1 MGSLDDD
8 SGNAELSE
16 DDVLRDGV
24 VAAGTGRP
32 VVGGPDAELT
42 FAQLVVRHPLLGVGV
57 LGFALAIGVTRGIT
71 APPQVTMVLFGWGLC
86 VWLGTSPP
94 ERQPAPHRLNVVG
107 TLPWVAVALAFS
119 GLELYNFSI
128 EAGRTYEHPTLS
140 VLTDPALDTFPVRF
154 AAAIVWLAAG
164 WHLARR

>member
-1 MGSLDDD
+1 MA
-8 SGNAELSE
+8 AEP
-16 DDVLRDGV
+16 GQ
-24 VAAGTGRP
+24 P

-42 FAQLVVRHPLLGVGV
+42 FPQLVVRHPLLGVGV

-71 APPQVTMVLFGWGLC
+71 APPQVTMALFGWGLC

-94 ERQPAPHRLNVVG
+94 ERRPAARRLSVVG
-107 TLPWVAVALAFS
+107 MLPWVVVALGFA

-154 AAAIVWLAAG
+154 AATIVWLAVG
-164 WHLARR
+164 WHLVRR